1 MRLLSICVVG
11 RLHNPISFV
20 LFSCKSPFSGPTS
33 LAFLK
38 LEQAPASLT
47 ISSVAQILL
56 CCVSMLPPSTKKYS
70 FCLSLLF
77 HSFPPPTNLV
87 CSVFLNHLLPSQSL
101 AMFLLCQLPYSL
113 ACVSQEQLR
122 SLPSR
127 PPTLQDGWLTRSS
140 VLWPSSFGG
149 SILSKIWKILLN
161 CFI

>member
-70 FCLSLLF
+70 FCLSLLISF
-77 HSFPPPTNLV
+77 FPPSYQSCVLRLPQPSSPLPEPGHAPAV
-87 CSVFLNHLLPSQSL
+87 PAALLSCLRQSGAASVAAIQTTHS
-101 AMFLLCQLPYSL
+101 
-113 ACVSQEQLR
+113 
-122 SLPSR
+122 
-127 PPTLQDGWLTRSS
+127 TGWLIDALIRL
-140 VLWPSSFGG
+140 VALQFWRLY
-149 SILSKIWKILLN
+149 IE
-161 CFI
+161 